1 MFAAFGAQTRPLRA
15 AMYALF
21 AALAVAQA
29 RSAQALSDGAPR
41 TPKLPAWTWDRVSTY
56 MHCANRTG
64 ALWSAGAVENMSK
77 SAFVV
82 FEKNHGLF
90 DHPKYT
96 GAEEKISEA
105 CGQVDAR
112 RGAPRASARRTRRT

>member
-1 MFAAFGAQTRPLRA
+1 
-15 AMYALF
+15 MYALF
-21 AALAVAQA
+21 AALALAQA
-29 RSAQALSDGAPR
+29 RSAQALSDGAPT
-41 TPKLPAWTWDRVSTY
+41 TPKLPAWTWDHVSTY

-96 GAEEKISEA
+96 GAEEKISKA

-112 RGAPRASARRTRRT
+112 RGAPRASARQTRRT